1 MAISR
6 SDDVDAEQL
15 ISRLCGSLAPADRAA
30 FRAAAE
36 SALSTVTCVGEGVA
50 FRVLR
55 DVWRGYFHPPED
67 HVAGMGP
74 RHRGGKLVAGPAI
87 GADDP
92 RTGGRDRHRLRPV
105 G

>member
-67 HVAGMGP
+67 HAVVGP
-74 RHRGGKLVAGPAI
+74 RHYRESKLQALPAV
-87 GADDP
+87 GADDV
-92 RTGGRDRHRLRPV
+92 RTGARDRNRLRAV
-105 G
+105 